1 VGKELEEGYHTMKPG
16 KGLLAALSIASL
28 ALAGEAGAV
37 VVPFT
42 AYNASAPGLDLS
54 VDVTVDGG
62 IASFAFSNNSTG
74 DSAGAVA
81 ARIYF
86 EIGLGALGLSN
97 PTIVGGTGVSFS
109 TDYPG
114 PGSPPGGETID
125 WAGEFYAIGAVEPP
139 PQNGLGVGDSLLVT
153 FDYAGTVD
161 ALVAALTGSGD
172 GRLAA
177 HVLDCVDSESCAV
190 VTTPVPLPAAF
201 PALLSALGLLIA
213 RRRRVA

>member
-1 VGKELEEGYHTMKPG
+1 MKRNRG
-16 KGLLAALSIASL
+16 ILAALLVASL
-28 ALAGEAGAV
+28 AFASQAGAV
-37 VVPFT
+37 VVSFS

-54 VDVTVDGG
+54 VDVTVDSGL
-62 IASFAFSNNSTG
+62 ASFAFSNDSTG

-81 ARIYF
+81 ASIYF
-86 EIGLGALGLSN
+86 ESGLAALLSN
-97 PTIVGGTGVSFS
+97 PTIVGGSGTSFS

-114 PGSPPGGETID
+114 PGSPPAGNTIN
-125 WAGEFYAIGAVEPP
+125 WAGELYAIGAEAAP

-161 ALVAALTGSGD
+161 ALVAALTDESGNS
-172 GRLAA
+172 RIAA
-177 HVLDCVDSESCAV
+177 HVLDCVNGDSCSA

>member
-1 VGKELEEGYHTMKPG
+1 MKPSRG
-16 KGLLAALSIASL
+16 ILAALSIASL
-28 ALAGEAGAV
+28 ALAGEASAV
-37 VVPFT
+37 VIPFT
-42 AYNASAPGLDLS
+42 AYNATAPGLDLS

-62 IASFAFSNNSTG
+62 VASFAFSNDSTG

-86 EIGLGALGLSN
+86 ETGLGALGLSN

-114 PGSPPGGETID
+114 PGSPPAGNTIN
-125 WAGEFYAIGAVEPP
+125 WAGELYAIGAEEPP

-153 FDYAGTVD
+153 FDYSGTID
-161 ALVAALTGSGD
+161 DLVAALTNSSGD
-172 GRLAA
+172 ARIAA
-177 HVLDCVDSESCAV
+177 HVLDCVDGNSCAA
-190 VTTPVPLPAAF
+190 VTTPVPLPAAL
-201 PALLSALGLLIA
+201 PALLSALGMLIV

>member
-1 VGKELEEGYHTMKPG
+1 MKQS
-16 KGLLAALSIASL
+16 KRILTALLVASL
-28 ALAGEAGAV
+28 AFAGNAGAV
-37 VVPFT
+37 VVSLS

-62 IASFAFSNNSTG
+62 LASFAFSNDSTG

-86 EIGLGALGLSN
+86 ETGLSALGLAN
-97 PTIVGGTGVSFS
+97 PTIVGGTGVTFS

-114 PGSPPGGETID
+114 PGSPPAGETIG
-125 WAGEFYAIGAVEPP
+125 WSGELYAIGAVAPP

-161 ALVAALTGSGD
+161 VLVAALLNSGD
-172 GRLAA
+172 SRIAV
-177 HVLDCVDSESCAV
+177 HVLDCVNGNSCSA
-190 VTTPVPLPAAF
+190 VTTPVPLPAAL
-201 PALLSALGLLIA
+201 PALLSALGLLVV